1 MWLALFIILFGY
13 LLLLALYGKWW
24 HTASK
29 AVKTIT
35 TTTQHRFSILIP
47 ARNEAVNIK
56 NCLASIAALDYPP
69 SHYEVIVIDDFS
81 ADDTANIV
89 KQIPGVLLI
98 QLSDMIHSPI
108 NSYKKKA
115 IEAGISAAQFPWIVT
130 TDADCLVPQKWLR
143 HFNEILQN
151 NQVQFVAAPV
161 TMKNGNSF
169 LEVFQS
175 LDFMSLQGITAA
187 AASAGFHHMCNGAN
201 LCYSKYAF
209 EAVEGFKHID
219 HIASG
224 DDMLLMQKI
233 ANAFPGS
240 IAYCK
245 EKEATVVTLPVR
257 TIKDFLMQRIRWA
270 SKATS
275 YRDVRIKAVLVGVY
289 LLNVFLLLFMP
300 AACLDTSLL
309 PLVAG
314 ALLLKCIG
322 ELFFLLPI
330 ADFFGNRKLLIWF
343 PFAQP
348 FHILYTVIAG
358 AFGAFGKYEWK
369 QRKVK

>member
-1 MWLALFIILFGY
+1 MWIVLYTILVGY
-13 LLLLALYGKWW
+13 LLLLVLYAKWW

-29 AVKTIT
+29 SVKTIPA
-35 TTTQHRFSILIP
+35 TTQHRFSILIP
-47 ARNEAVNIK
+47 ARNEAENIK
-56 NCLASIAALDYPP
+56 QCLASIAALDYPA
-69 SHYEVIVIDDFS
+69 SDYEVIVIDDFS
-81 ADDTANIV
+81 TDDTVNIV
-89 KQIPGVLLI
+89 NQMPGVRLI
-98 QLSDMIHSPI
+98 QLSDIIHSPI

-115 IEAGISAAQFPWIVT
+115 IEAGMAAAQFPWIVT
-130 TDADCLVPQKWLR
+130 TDADCCVPQKWLR
-143 HFNEILQN
+143 YFNAILQN

-201 LCYSKYAF
+201 LCYSKHAF
-209 EAVEGFKHID
+209 EKVEGFKHID

-233 ANAFPGS
+233 ADVFPGG

-245 EKEATVVTLPVR
+245 EKEATVLTQPVR

-275 YRDVRIKAVLVGVY
+275 FRDVRIKAVLVGVY
-289 LLNVFLLLFMP
+289 LFNLFLLLLMP
-300 AACLDTSLL
+300 AA
-309 PLVAG
+309 
-314 ALLLKCIG
+314 
-322 ELFFLLPI
+322 
-330 ADFFGNRKLLIWF
+330 
-343 PFAQP
+343 
-348 FHILYTVIAG
+348 
-358 AFGAFGKYEWK
+358 
-369 QRKVK
+369 